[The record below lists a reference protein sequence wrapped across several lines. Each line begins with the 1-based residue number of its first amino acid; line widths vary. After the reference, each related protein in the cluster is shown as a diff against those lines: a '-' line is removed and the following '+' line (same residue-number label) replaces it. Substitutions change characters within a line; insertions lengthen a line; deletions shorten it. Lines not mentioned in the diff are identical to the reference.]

1 MITINK
7 KAAEEIKIH
16 LVNPENR
23 ELMIRFAVEQ
33 TEEGFDYLMGFDE
46 LQQGDI
52 NLESNGIKY
61 LVAYEQ
67 KELLKGTI
75 IDFDEINKEEGYQ
88 FIFSNPNDKNQ
99 SKDNE

>member
-7 KAAEEIKIH
+7 NAAEEIKIH

-46 LQQGDI
+46 LQQDDI

-67 KELLKGTI
+67 KELLKGTV

-99 SKDNE
+99 KGD